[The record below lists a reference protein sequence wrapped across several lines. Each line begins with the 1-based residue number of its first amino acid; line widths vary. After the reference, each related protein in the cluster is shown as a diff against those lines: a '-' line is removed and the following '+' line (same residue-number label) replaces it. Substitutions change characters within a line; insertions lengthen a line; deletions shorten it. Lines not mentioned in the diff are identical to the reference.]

1 MPGRDY
7 VWVFC
12 SCAVPPVGLGIVNQ
26 FAHLCTCP
34 VFPDQLLSF
43 IFMSSFTILHGWIA
57 KGPLRS
63 IGGFLLVALVA
74 FVYEWGGVNYGLV
87 SGGLGCLDRKQGF
100 ISEKLCS
107 VNVHAAA
114 CFCG

>member
-1 MPGRDY
+1 
-7 VWVFC
+7 VWAADITYIPMAIGFC
-12 SCAVPPVGLGIVNQ
+12 Y
-26 FAHLCTCP
+26 
-34 VFPDQLLSF
+34 
-43 IFMSSFTILHGWIA
+43 
-57 KGPLRS
+57 
-63 IGGFLLVALVA
+63 LVAVMDWA
-74 FVYEWGGVNYGLV
+74 SRMV